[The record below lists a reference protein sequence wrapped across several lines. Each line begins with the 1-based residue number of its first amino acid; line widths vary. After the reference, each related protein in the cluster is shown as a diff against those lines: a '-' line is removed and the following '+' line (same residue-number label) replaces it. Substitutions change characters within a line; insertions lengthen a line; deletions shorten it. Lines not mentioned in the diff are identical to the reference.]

1 MTDGDTQLNVPA
13 ANGASPLPGTP
24 LMEVRGISRV
34 FGSFAALSNV
44 SLAVHPREVVGFIG
58 ENGAGKS
65 TLLNIMSGVDRQTEG
80 EIFVRGEPVAFK
92 SYKDATA
99 AGVFRIFQELALVP
113 TLPVYQNMFL
123 AHESYFERAGVIS
136 RRAMVQRT
144 RKLLADF
151 DHAWVDPLRDTM
163 TYDFSTR
170 QVLEIIKA
178 FALAELL
185 EHEEPV
191 ILLDEPTAGLAKDEI
206 DFFASVI
213 RRIKE
218 RAGVVFVSHRLS
230 ELLEL
235 SDRIYVIKDGVVVG
249 QPDPKETTEAELHHL
264 MVGRKRDEA
273 FYKEDRQREPEERV
287 VLRLS
292 GLSTPGEFDD
302 VNLELRAGEIVG
314 LAGVVGSGKSELA
327 RAVFGAEALGAG
339 EIAIDGR
346 VIARP
351 TIRAMMDAGVGY
363 VSADRATDGII
374 LTQSIAWNMSLAAL
388 NSGEQA
394 KVVLP
399 LRWERQQAERYR
411 QSLRIKAPNIDAL
424 ASSLSGGTQQKVI
437 LARWL
442 AMGVKVLIL
451 DNPTKG
457 IDAGAKEDVYELL
470 REITATGTAILLV
483 SDELVELIG
492 LSNRIVIM
500 KDGRVTQEIAT
511 PPDAKPQEAEIVAH
525 MV

>member
-1 MTDGDTQLNVPA
+1 VSDEAIPA
-13 ANGASPLPGTP
+13 AARSAAATAEAPP
-24 LMEVRGISRV
+24 LMEVREITRV
-34 FGSFAALSNV
+34 FGGFAALSDV
-44 SLAVHPREVVGFIG
+44 SLAVRPREVVGFIG

-65 TLLNIMSGVDRQTEG
+65 TLLNIMSGVDVQTAGQVWLRGRQ
-80 EIFVRGEPVAFK
+80 VHFK
-92 SYKDATA
+92 SYREATL

-123 AHESYFERAGVIS
+123 AHEDCFSRAGIIS
-136 RRAMVQRT
+136 RRSMIQSC
-144 RKLLADF
+144 RKFLAEF
-151 DHAWVDPLRDTM
+151 DHAWVDPLRDVM

-206 DFFASVI
+206 DFFGSVVNQI
-213 RRIKE
+213 RD

-230 ELLEL
+230 ELLEF
-235 SDRIYVIKDGVVVG
+235 SDRIYVIKDGVVVA
-249 QPDPKETTEAELHHL
+249 QPNPQGTSESDLHQL
-264 MVGRKRDEA
+264 MVGRQRDEA
-273 FYKEDRQREPEERV
+273 FYKENRQREPEGHV
-287 VLRLS
+287 ALRLS
-292 GLSTPGEFDD
+292 GVSQPGEFSD
-302 VNLELRAGEIVG
+302 VELELHAGEIVG

-327 RAVFGAEALGAG
+327 RALFGAAGAVDGDVEVAG
-339 EIAIDGR
+339 E
-346 VIARP
+346 VIHHP
-351 TIRAMMDAGVGY
+351 TIRKMMDAGVGY
-363 VSADRATDGII
+363 VSADRGTDGII
-374 LTQSIAWNMSLAAL
+374 LTLSVAWNMSLAAL

-394 KVVLP
+394 KTLLP
-399 LRWERQQAERYR
+399 LKWEKEQSEQFR
-411 QSLRIKAPNIDAL
+411 QSLRIKAPDTDAL

-442 AMGVKVLIL
+442 ALGVKILIL

-457 IDAGAKEDVYELL
+457 IDAGAKEDVYEIL
-470 REITATGTAILLV
+470 RELTEAGTAILLV

-492 LSNRIVIM
+492 LSNRIFIM
-500 KDGRVTQEIAT
+500 KDGKVTQEIAT
-511 PPDAKPQEAEIVAH
+511 PPDDKPHEAELVAH

>member
-1 MTDGDTQLNVPA
+1 
-13 ANGASPLPGTP
+13 
-24 LMEVRGISRV
+24 
-34 FGSFAALSNV
+34 V
-44 SLAVHPREVVGFIG
+44 SLSVHPREVVGFIG

-80 EIFVRGEPVAFK
+80 QVLLRGAPVQFK

-123 AHESYFERAGVIS
+123 AHEDRFSRAGIIS
-136 RRAMVQRT
+136 RRAMIQRT

-151 DHAWVDPLRDTM
+151 DHEWVDPLRDVM

-185 EHEEPV
+185 EHDEPV

-206 DFFASVI
+206 DFFGSVVDQ
-213 RRIKE
+213 IKT

-230 ELLEL
+230 ELLEY
-235 SDRIYVIKDGVVVG
+235 SDRIYVIKDGVVVAT
-249 QPDPKETTEAELHHL
+249 PSPRDTSEAELHHL
-264 MVGRKRDEA
+264 MVGRERDEE
-273 FYKEDRQREPEERV
+273 FYKESAQRDPGDAV
-287 VLRLS
+287 ALRLS
-292 GLSTPGEFDD
+292 GLSQPGEFSD
-302 VNLELRAGEIVG
+302 VDLELRAGEIVG
-314 LAGVVGSGKSELA
+314 LAGVVGSGKSSLA
-327 RAVFGAEALGAG
+327 RGAFGAEGGVEG
-339 EIAIDGR
+339 EIAVGGK
-346 VIARP
+346 VIRHP
-351 TIRAMMDAGVGY
+351 SIRAMMDAGVGY
-363 VSADRATDGII
+363 VSADRGTDGII
-374 LTQSIAWNMSLAAL
+374 LTQSIAWNVSLAAL
-388 NSGEQA
+388 NSGEHA
-394 KVVLP
+394 KTMLP
-399 LRWERQQAERYR
+399 LKWEKARSEEFRS
-411 QSLRIKAPNIDAL
+411 SLRIKAPNVDAL

-442 AMGVKVLIL
+442 ALGVKVLIL

-457 IDAGAKEDVYELL
+457 IDAGAKEDVYEIL
-470 REITATGTAILLV
+470 RELTAQGTAILLV

-492 LSNRIVIM
+492 LANRIFIM
-500 KDGRVTQEIAT
+500 KDGKVTREIET
-511 PPDAKPQEAEIVAH
+511 PPDAKPQEAALVAH